1 MSRLGDLY
9 KAMETLR
16 KEGLSLNEDLE
27 RQVSELEENIIKKE
41 ILPIVTE
48 TIERALK
55 QVERELVLVVDYHPG
70 LPISV
75 SLSRKTNITELIEAK
90 RLEAD
95 PEVNHKEFGPRKNKR
110 TQIAPRTGLC
120 IYRKDGSII
129 QERDAATT
137 FTSAIMEAGLMRV
150 RELNVRFCGINVV
163 STTKDK
169 KYGNTQREAAPG
181 LFVLTHSSTKDKKK
195 MLDTIISFGDYGQ
208 KKDSQYTGIIPT
220 CKYIARR
227 LFVPLDVVKVSYP
240 TAYKHK
246 ILLPFLPVFR
256 IIKKNVLFHLHI
268 NILFNGI
275 IIIVFIW

>member
-70 LPISV
+70 MPISV

-120 IYRKDGSII
+120 IYRKDGSIL

-195 MLDTIISFGDYGQ
+195 MLDKINKALKMGWKIE
-208 KKDSQYTGIIPT
+208 I
-220 CKYIARR
+220 
-227 LFVPLDVVKVSYP
+227 VK
-240 TAYKHK
+240 
-246 ILLPFLPVFR
+246 
-256 IIKKNVLFHLHI
+256 
-268 NILFNGI
+268 
-275 IIIVFIW
+275 